1 MRTTTVG
8 HRRIFDGYRLAK
20 RSFDVLFSLEVI
32 IIFSWL
38 FLLVALAIK
47 MDDPTGPVF
56 FRQERVGKDGKRFH
70 MWKFRSMYADA
81 EERLDELMQY
91 NEKDG
96 PVFKMKD
103 DPRVTR
109 VGHFIRR
116 TSLDEL
122 PQFFNVLRGEMS
134 VVGPRPALPSEVA
147 QYNDFQAQRLSC
159 EAGITSY
166 WQVQKNRDSLS
177 FAEWVYLDLLYVRTR
192 SFVTDLKIIAQT
204 AGAVLT
210 AQGS

>member
-192 SFVTDLKIIAQT
+192 SFVTDLKIIART